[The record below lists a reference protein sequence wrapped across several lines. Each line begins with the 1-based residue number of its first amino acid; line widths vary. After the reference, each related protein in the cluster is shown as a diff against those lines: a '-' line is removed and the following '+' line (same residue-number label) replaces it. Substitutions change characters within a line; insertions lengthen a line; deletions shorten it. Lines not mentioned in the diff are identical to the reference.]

1 MSKKLFISKPLE
13 EVSELVDFCQ
23 LNGYELIAE
32 SFLSF
37 KAIPFTTESPFDVV
51 FFGSK
56 RAVEFYL
63 QNEKINDA
71 TLIACV
77 GEATAKTIKLF
88 GYNPSFIGE
97 KAGDIASVAEDFKI
111 WLKNKKVLFAQAKE
125 SNRSISKVLDSTQYQ
140 EISVYETIISSKKIS
155 SCDAYIFTSPS
166 NARGFFFTNQITEN
180 KSVISWGTSTKQFLE
195 ENLITVNYTLTTASF
210 SELIQT
216 LRQLNF

>member
-63 QNEKINDA
+63 QHEKIND
-71 TLIACV
+71 
-77 GEATAKTIKLF
+77 
-88 GYNPSFIGE
+88 
-97 KAGDIASVAEDFKI
+97 KI
-111 WLKNKKVLFAQAKE
+111 SYK
-125 SNRSISKVLDSTQYQ
+125 
-140 EISVYETIISSKKIS
+140 ISSKNIHNL
-155 SCDAYIFTSPS
+155 F
-166 NARGFFFTNQITEN
+166 
-180 KSVISWGTSTKQFLE
+180 SVNIKKCCK
-195 ENLITVNYTLTTASF
+195 
-210 SELIQT
+210 
-216 LRQLNF
+216 LRTYNFMLK